1 MKTYCLGYTH
11 ERCSTCQ
18 HEKNWQM
25 LNQMQDALRKLM
37 QSQMQRVD
45 DAPSAMPFGSFGQ
58 ATAAPLR
65 GCCFSGLTFACSQ
78 GHSAK

>member
-1 MKTYCLGYTH
+1 MKAYCLGYTH

-45 DAPSAMPFGSFGQ
+45 DDLCRLTGMGSYK
-58 ATAAPLR
+58 AAPE
-65 GCCFSGLTFACSQ
+65 T
-78 GHSAK
+78 KP

>member
-1 MKTYCLGYTH
+1 MKAYCLGYTH

-45 DAPSAMPFGSFGQ
+45 DD
-58 ATAAPLR
+58 R
-65 GCCFSGLTFACSQ
+65 CRLTGMGAYKASPE
-78 GHSAK
+78 AKP